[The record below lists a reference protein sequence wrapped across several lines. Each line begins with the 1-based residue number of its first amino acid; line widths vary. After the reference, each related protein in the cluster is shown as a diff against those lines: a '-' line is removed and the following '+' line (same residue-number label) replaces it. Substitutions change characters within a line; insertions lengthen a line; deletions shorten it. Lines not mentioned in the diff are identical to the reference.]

1 MLYKLWD
8 SDCFDK
14 YLFADGTFMRRYEP
28 KRHPPCTS
36 DLDWQQG
43 GLRSQQ
49 GGLTVAS
56 LQLIHLMLLNNN
68 IKCYL

>member
-1 MLYKLWD
+1 MD
-8 SDCFDK
+8 SVRLSINV
-14 YLFADGTFMRRYEP
+14 YSEGTFMRRCEP
-28 KRHPPCTS
+28 KRHPPRTS

-43 GLRSQQ
+43 DLRSQQ

-56 LQLIHLMLLNNN
+56 LQLTHSMLLNNN